1 MDYPISLYY
10 DVEISD
16 VKTLDLCRGDDD
28 YRKVY
33 IVNDGNRKIVIKHLS
48 NTFSDKT
55 KIEGWFNLMDEYRKT
70 GLYCPSIIMNRYGE
84 LLHRN
89 TIDGRDYY
97 TYAEE
102 YSIYE
107 TAEHIAKVHNLDV
120 EACDFI
126 RETAWGTTEGEPLA
140 HNGHPWYTAKD
151 MVTEGLDI
159 LSPDW
164 ENEEPFCRNKILETA
179 KVAWQGFDELLE
191 KLGFKRE
198 GKYYRVCEEN
208 DKNYVVVSHGGAST
222 AVISHLLNL
231 PLPFFYKSVQLD
243 FTSVTIIALK
253 GDKGQL
259 TSPKIELL
267 NDSRHAEIID
277 IEWKY

>member
-1 MDYPISLYY
+1 MRIIFVRHGHPDYDNDCLTESGHIQAEKVAKRLE
-10 DVEISD
+10 DEEI
-16 VKTLDLCRGDDD
+16 CH
-28 YRKVY
+28 VY
-33 IVNDGNRKIVIKHLS
+33 S
-48 NTFSDKT
+48 SS
-55 KIEGWFNLMDEYRKT
+55 
-70 GLYCPSIIMNRYGE
+70 C
-84 LLHRN
+84 
-89 TIDGRDYY
+89 GR
-97 TYAEE
+97 A
-102 YSIYE
+102 YE